1 MVEFSFTMDTKCCPS
16 KKTVRV
22 FNLRLSWSYRKE
34 KLKTLPEWRHIE
46 QLSHQTG
53 DSGPF
58 KKNPPRFFFILF
70 LSLTKDL
77 CFHVI
82 KHEKNT
88 FQKKKKSLN
97 SQASWVFCIFLLKH
111 ISPEQILR
119 SSSCFILLIFQTRAS
134 SNKVSQLLLHAIH
147 TGTSKIH

>member
-34 KLKTLPEWRHIE
+34 KLKTLPEWRHID

-70 LSLTKDL
+70 LSLTKHL

-88 FQKKKKSLN
+88 FQKKKKKLEFPSKLSFLYFSLE
-97 SQASWVFCIFLLKH
+97 AHLTRTDF
-111 ISPEQILR
+111 EILIVLYLAY
-119 SSSCFILLIFQTRAS
+119 FP
-134 SNKVSQLLLHAIH
+134 NKSFF
-147 TGTSKIH
+147 